1 MGLWNL
7 GKRNKDTSAI
17 TCLVIGEDKALD
29 HRKLESTG
37 VFLLDSKN
45 LTAFGSFPEAIG
57 SFTQRRK
64 DGKSKYLGVTSILY
78 EPMARPFSFK
88 SLEWVKVEHK
98 KDVIKDSAL
107 SEGCSRA
114 VQQMDMADRFDR
126 MSTILLIAVAGVIG
140 LALLFVLQSGLI
152 GDIFGG

>member
-7 GKRNKDTSAI
+7 KRNKDTTAI
-17 TCLVIGEDKALD
+17 TCLVIGEDKNID

-45 LTAFGSFPEAIG
+45 LTAFDSFPEAMG
-57 SFTQRRK
+57 SFTHIQKNGRP
-64 DGKSKYLGVTSILY
+64 KYLGVTSVLF
-78 EPMARPFSFK
+78 EPMCRPFSFK
-88 SLEWVKVEHK
+88 TLDWVRVEHK

-114 VQQMDMADRFDR
+114 IQQMDMADRFDR
-126 MSTILLIAVAGVIG
+126 MSTILLIAVAGVIV
-140 LALLFVLQSGLI
+140 LALLFVLQSGLLPS
-152 GDIFGG
+152 IFGG